1 MEIGKQQSEIKMKRP
16 KGDGDM
22 QAGEIVMRHLPTIS
36 IYGFVGGRQI

>member
-1 MEIGKQQSEIKMKRP
+1 MELCKQQSEIAKRP